1 MARPKLH
8 DETTRELLLRAAG
21 ARLAQHGIDAVTV
34 RGVAADAGVTT
45 RAVYALFGSRTE
57 LLRAMFTAGFEAF
70 DATLAAVPSTDDALH
85 DLHQLGLAYRQS
97 AIERPYLYEVM
108 FVVDSAQF
116 SPTADDMEVCLRSIQ
131 RLHDAVARCVDEGLL
146 AGSVDEITLHSWAT
160 VHGLAMLELRNS
172 LGRDPDRIWEASI
185 VALDT
190 GWCPRV

>member
-8 DETTRELLLRAAG
+8 DEMTRELLLRAAG
-21 ARLAQHGIDAVTV
+21 DRLAAHGIDAVTV

-57 LLRAMFTAGFEAF
+57 LLRTMFAAGFEAF
-70 DATLAAVPSTDDALH
+70 DAALAEVPRTDDSLH
-85 DLHQLGLAYRQS
+85 DLHQLGLAYRKS

-116 SPTADDMEVCLRSIQ
+116 SPTAHDMEVCLRTIQ
-131 RLHDAVARCVDEGLL
+131 RLRDAVARCVEYGALI
-146 AGSVDEITLHSWAT
+146 GSVDVITVNAWAT

-172 LGRDPDRIWEASI
+172 LGPEPDRIWGESL
-185 VALDT
+185 VALGH
-190 GWCPRV
+190 GWRRRV